1 MDELRG
7 ALCLGAR
14 ELARIIVQA
23 SERVIL
29 AAPNLHWPVAEA
41 LVAAQARMPG
51 RVLVILDTSPAMFRL
66 GFGELSAL
74 ERLMEARVPTLRHQ
88 GVRLGCLLAD
98 DEAFFFAPT
107 PHLVEAEPD
116 FAQRRNGFRMLAEQ
130 AYATLRSLAD
140 GDALEGVLK
149 GHPVSAAQGSEP
161 GSVIQASAFAEPQS
175 TPVTVEEVEI
185 VKQDLEGAPPQPFDV
200 SRQLRVYQAHLL
212 YVELEMKGC
221 QFQTR
226 RYRIPQALYPASP
239 DPRIREKFETTF
251 LIDVSNLAKETEAV
265 EAKLEKLRKDLARD
279 LRYPFDRVVLRR
291 KSEAF
296 EAAVE
301 VIQTMIAEAQT
312 KVEASIEDVLKT
324 SLEQVVSHCLPLFLS
339 HPPPGNWVWK
349 SPDDARNFLREKISE
364 TFPSAHEMARK
375 MKLHVFQR
383 DLTYETLRNP
393 ELLLRLKRVFP
404 EHPWDKAHA
413 ESIAAAGRKSS

>member
-7 ALCLGAR
+7 ALCLGSR
-14 ELARIIVQA
+14 ELARIIIQA

-29 AAPNLHWPVAEA
+29 AAPNLHWSVAEA

-74 ERLMEARVPTLRHQ
+74 ERLMEAGVPTLRHQ

-116 FAQRRNGFRMLAEQ
+116 FAQRRNGFRMLSEQ
-130 AYATLRSLAD
+130 AYATLRSLAE
-140 GDALEGVLK
+140 GDALEGALK
-149 GHPVSAAQGSEP
+149 GHPVASAQGSEP
-161 GSVIQASAFAEPQS
+161 GSVSFAEPQS
-175 TPVTVEEVEI
+175 TPVTVDEVEI

-226 RYRIPQALYPASP
+226 RYRIPQVLYPASP

-265 EAKLEKLRKDLARD
+265 EAKLENLRKDLARD
-279 LRYPFDRVVLRR
+279 LRYPFGRVVLRR

-296 EAAVE
+296 EAEVE
-301 VIQTMIAEAQT
+301 AIQTLIAEAQT
-312 KVEASIEDVLKT
+312 KVEASIEGVLKA
-324 SLEQVVSHCLPLFLS
+324 SLEQVVNHCLPLFLS
-339 HPPPGNWVWK
+339 HPPPGNWAWK
-349 SPDDARNFLREKISE
+349 DSDDARNFLREKISE
-364 TFPSAHEMARK
+364 TFPTAREMARK

-404 EHPWDKAHA
+404 EHPWDRAHA